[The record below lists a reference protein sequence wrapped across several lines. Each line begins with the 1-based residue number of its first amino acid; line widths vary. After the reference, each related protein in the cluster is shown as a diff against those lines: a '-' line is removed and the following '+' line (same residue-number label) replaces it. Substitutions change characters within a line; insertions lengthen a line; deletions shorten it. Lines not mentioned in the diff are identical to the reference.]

1 MNGNYQHL
9 LQFVERYFTQ
19 VQLAEIATA
28 LAAITCEHFE
38 T

>member
-1 MNGNYQHL
+1 MNGNHQHL

-19 VQLAEIATA
+19 GQSAEIATG
-28 LAAITCEHFE
+28 LAAIPCEYSE